1 MAPAC
6 YTYDMELDHQRCYR
20 AVLSR
25 DGRFDGRFFT
35 AVTTTGIYCRP
46 ICPARPPKFDNVRFY
61 ACAAA
66 AQDAGF
72 RPCRRCRPETSPGT
86 PAWLGTSATVSRA
99 LRLIASGA
107 LDSGDVDELASRLG
121 VGSRH
126 LRRLFDEH
134 LGASPIAIA
143 QTRRTHF
150 ASRLIEET
158 DLPMTEISLASG
170 FSSLRRFNTSIRE
183 TFARSPS
190 EIRGRR
196 GARGPRGEG
205 GLLLRLPYRP
215 PYDWEAILGFLGARA
230 IPGVEEVEDGIYRR
244 SIATGR
250 VVNVIEVRR
259 TPGKPQLTLRLILPD
274 TRRLARIVE
283 GVRRTF
289 DLGADPFA
297 IAAHLRR
304 DPRLAASVRE
314 HPGLRVP
321 GAWDPFE
328 LAVRAILGQ
337 QVTVKGARTLATRL
351 VERFG
356 RPLPGAVSPGITHL
370 FPSAAD
376 LADARVER
384 IGMPAARAEAIRS
397 LAQAVR
403 AGRVSLETGGDD
415 GAAVGALTR
424 LPGVGDWTAAY
435 VAMRAMGEPDVF
447 PSGDIVLRR
456 TLSDGARALSTA
468 EAETIAERW
477 RPWRSYAVLH
487 IWMQAASR
495 KEKHAAERRR
505 A

>member
-1 MAPAC
+1 
-6 YTYDMELDHQRCYR
+6 MELDRQRCYR

-25 DGRFDGRFFT
+25 DARFDGRFFT

-46 ICPARPPKFDNVRFY
+46 VCPARPPKLENVRFY

-66 AQDAGF
+66 AQEAGF

-107 LDSGDVDELASRLG
+107 LDTGDVDELAARLG

-134 LGASPIAIA
+134 LGASPVAIA

-158 DLPMTEISLASG
+158 DLPMMEIALASG
-170 FSSLRRFNTSIRE
+170 FSSLRRFNASIRG
-183 TFARSPS
+183 TFDRTPS
-190 EIRGRR
+190 EIRAQRR
-196 GARGPRGEG
+196 APASRMEG
-205 GLLLRLPYRP
+205 CLTLRLPYRP
-215 PYDWEAILGFLGARA
+215 PYDWTAMIEFLRARA
-230 IPGVEEVEDGIYRR
+230 IPGVEEVDAETYRR
-244 SIATGR
+244 SISIGR
-250 VVNVIEVRR
+250 STNVIEVRR
-259 TPGKPQLTLRLILPD
+259 STEKSQLILRLLQSD
-274 TRRLARIVE
+274 AQHLTRIVD
-283 GVRRTF
+283 GVRKIF

-297 IAAHLRR
+297 IAAHLRH
-304 DPRLAASVRE
+304 DPRLRASVRA

-337 QVTVKGARTLATRL
+337 QVTVKGARTLASRL

-356 RPLPGAVSPGITHL
+356 GRLPASPSAGITHC
-370 FPSAAD
+370 FPTPAD
-376 LADARVER
+376 LADAPIEK
-384 IGMPAARAEAIRS
+384 IGIPAARAEAVRG
-397 LAQAVR
+397 LARTVR
-403 AGRVSLETGGDD
+403 TGRVTLDAGGD
-415 GAAVGALTR
+415 GSGALEILTG
-424 LPGVGDWTAAY
+424 LPGIGAWTAAY
-435 VAMRAMGEPDVF
+435 VAMRAMGEPDIF

-456 TLSDGARALSTA
+456 TLSDDSRPLSPL
-468 EAETIAERW
+468 EAETIAEAW
-477 RPWRSYAVLH
+477 SPWRSYAVLH
-487 IWMQAASR
+487 IWMQAAPR
-495 KEKHAAERRR
+495 KEKHAAPRRR